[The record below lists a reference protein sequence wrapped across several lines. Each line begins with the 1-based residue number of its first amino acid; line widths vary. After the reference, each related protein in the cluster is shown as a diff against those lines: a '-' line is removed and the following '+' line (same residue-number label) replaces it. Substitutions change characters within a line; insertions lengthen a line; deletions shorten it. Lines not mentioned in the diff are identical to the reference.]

1 MATSPEMERRIHE
14 FARELAEEFG
24 GIEEREGECLMS
36 SVEDFAAE
44 IGDALAGRV
53 MERELDSRWNEEDQC
68 CPCCQ
73 RTGRMKRMR
82 SRSLQTKRGVIEIT
96 EPEFYCSRCRK
107 SFFPDVQEIGDDS

>member
-1 MATSPEMERRIHE
+1 MATSPEMERRIRE

-24 GIEEREGECLMS
+24 GIEERKNECLMS

-53 MERELDSRWNEEDQC
+53 MERELDSRWNEEDRC

-107 SFFPDVQEIGDDS
+107 SFFPSVEETGDAS